1 MKKFFLIFYVGIAI
15 NNIQKAFGAE
25 EGMPQLNPEY
35 WYAQIFW
42 LILIF
47 SILYLIIW
55 KVFLPR
61 ISNNIENRRLR
72 IINDLNETEKLKEN
86 AEKKL
91 KEYEKIIENSK
102 KEAKK
107 ILQENQKKLENDL
120 DKKKQILDEEINKE
134 IKAAENEI
142 MSLKKSSINSINKI
156 AIEISSEILKQ
167 TIGKELNMSS
177 VSAVVEDISKKKIDK
192 YL

>member
-177 VSAVVEDISKKKIDK
+177 VSAVVEDISKKKVDK

>member
-1 MKKFFLIFYVGIAI
+1 MKSFCYALCIALFVLV
-15 NNIQKAFGAE
+15 NRAFGSEA
-25 EGMPQLNPEY
+25 GMPQLNPEF
-35 WYAQIFW
+35 WAAQIFW
-42 LILIF
+42 LLLTF
-47 SILYLIIW
+47 TSLYLIIW
-55 KVFLPR
+55 KIFLPK
-61 ISNNIENRRLR
+61 ITYNIETRKSKVV
-72 IINDLNETEKLKEN
+72 NDLHQAQKLKEN

-107 ILQENQKKLENDL
+107 ILQENQKKLEDDL
-120 DKKKQILDEEINKE
+120 DKKKQVLDEEINKE

-142 MSLKKSSINSINKI
+142 MSLKKSSINNINKI
-156 AIEISSEILKQ
+156 AIEISSEILKH

>member
-47 SILYLIIW
+47 SALYLVIW

-177 VSAVVEDISKKKIDK
+177 VSAVVEDISKKKVDK

>member
-1 MKKFFLIFYVGIAI
+1 MKKFHLIFYIGIAI
-15 NNIQKAFGAE
+15 SSIETAFGAE

-42 LILIF
+42 LILVF
-47 SILYLIIW
+47 STLYLVIW

-61 ISNNIENRRLR
+61 ISNNVENRRLR
-72 IINDLNETEKLKEN
+72 IVNDLNEAQKLKEN

-107 ILQENQKKLENDL
+107 ILQESQKKLENEL
-120 DKKKQILDEEINKE
+120 DEKKQKLDEEINKE
-134 IKAAENEI
+134 IKMAENEI
-142 MSLKKSSINSINKI
+142 LNLKKSSVNNINKI
-156 AIEISSEILKQ
+156 AIEISSELLKQ
-167 TIGKELNMSS
+167 TVGKEFNMSS
-177 VSAVVEDISKKKIDK
+177 ISAVVEDISKKKIDK

>member
-1 MKKFFLIFYVGIAI
+1 MKNLWFALCIATVLYT
-15 NNIQKAFGAE
+15 NRVFGAE
-25 EGMPQLNPEY
+25 AGMPQLDPEF
-35 WYAQIFW
+35 WAAQVFW

-47 SILYLIIW
+47 SSLYLIIW
-55 KVFLPR
+55 KIFLPK
-61 ISNNIENRRLR
+61 ITYSIENRKSR
-72 IINDLNETEKLKEN
+72 IVDDLDEAQKLKDT
-86 AEKKL
+86 AEKKFA
-91 KEYEKIIENSK
+91 EYNKIIENSK

-107 ILQENQKKLENDL
+107 ILQENQKKLEDDL

-142 MSLKKSSINSINKI
+142 MSLKKSSINNINKI

>member
-1 MKKFFLIFYVGIAI
+1 MKKFYLIFCIGIAI
-15 NNIQKAFGAE
+15 NSMGSAFGAE

-47 SILYLIIW
+47 AILYLITW
-55 KVFLPR
+55 KIFLPR
-61 ISNNIENRRLR
+61 IGNNVENRRLR
-72 IINDLNETEKLKEN
+72 ITNDLNEAEKLKEK

-91 KEYEKIIENSK
+91 REYEEIIHNSK

-120 DKKKQILDEEINKE
+120 DKKKQKFEEEISKE
-134 IKAAENEI
+134 IKIAEDEI
-142 MSLKKSSINSINKI
+142 LNLKKSSLNNINKI
-156 AIEISSEILKQ
+156 AVEVSSEILKQ
-167 TIGKELNMSS
+167 TVGKELNMSS
-177 VSAVVEDISKKKIDK
+177 VSAVVEDISKKKIGK

>member
-1 MKKFFLIFYVGIAI
+1 MKKFYLIFCIGIAI
-15 NNIQKAFGAE
+15 NSMGSAFGAE

-42 LILIF
+42 LILVF
-47 SILYLIIW
+47 STLYLVIW

-61 ISNNIENRRLR
+61 ISNNVENRRLR
-72 IINDLNETEKLKEN
+72 IVNDLNEAQKLKEN

-107 ILQENQKKLENDL
+107 ILQESQKKLENEL
-120 DKKKQILDEEINKE
+120 DEKKQKLDEEINKE
-134 IKAAENEI
+134 IKMAENEI
-142 MSLKKSSINSINKI
+142 LNLKKSSVNNINKI
-156 AIEISSEILKQ
+156 AIEISSELLKQ
-167 TIGKELNMSS
+167 TVGKEFNMSS
-177 VSAVVEDISKKKIDK
+177 ISAVVEDISKKKIDK